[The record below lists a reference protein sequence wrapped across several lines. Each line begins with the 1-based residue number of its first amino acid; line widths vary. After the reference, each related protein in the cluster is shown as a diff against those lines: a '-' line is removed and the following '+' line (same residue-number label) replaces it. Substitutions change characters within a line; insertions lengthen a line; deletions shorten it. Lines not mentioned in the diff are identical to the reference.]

1 MSDED
6 IQISRR
12 KAETPL
18 ERFMLVIAQARAG
31 TLGLH
36 YCRDDDEINAAAQK
50 GKKITNKLRVGDV
63 IYCEFREVKGSWTI
77 TRNNDPFVAVVD
89 GTGQGKRSRST
100 SSGVVG
106 TTTALPGPRPRPS
119 TSSTSSCGS
128 GTGRRARDKT
138 AAAARRQEGQEG
150 LQGPEE
156 TLPVQPVHFQVA
168 ALAG

>member
-31 TLGLH
+31 TFGLH

-89 GTGQGKRSRST
+89 GTGQGAIPIDLL
-100 SSGVVG
+100 G
-106 TTTALPGPRPRPS
+106 
-119 TSSTSSCGS
+119 
-128 GTGRRARDKT
+128 GRRHNDCAAGSPTSALHLLNVVVWFRDG
-138 AAAARRQEGQEG
+138 A
-150 LQGPEE
+150 PCS
-156 TLPVQPVHFQVA
+156 
-168 ALAG
+168 